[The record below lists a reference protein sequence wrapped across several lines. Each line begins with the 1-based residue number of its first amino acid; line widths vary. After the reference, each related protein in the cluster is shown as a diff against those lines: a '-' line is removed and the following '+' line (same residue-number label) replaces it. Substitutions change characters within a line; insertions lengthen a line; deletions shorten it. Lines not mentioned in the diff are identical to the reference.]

1 MKKILS
7 VALCALVL
15 GGVSSCKDYEDE
27 IRADHKQDIAVV
39 SADITA
45 LKGSVTALQTELA
58 VLKSQCDADHAR
70 IAEIEKT
77 LVALQAELDKKA
89 NQEDVDAMKQE
100 LLAQIA
106 AVDSI
111 AKANSLDIVALKD
124 TVAQMSDTLKA
135 AVANLNAL
143 QDMVTRQ
150 ITSIV
155 MQTIT
160 SPALGDISI
169 NIGGVKSTLL
179 CAYYGKNIAGTDE
192 FYGLDLTKSKMLS
205 NAGDIYFTL
214 NPLGND
220 FTAAHV
226 KLIKSN
232 STLAPVE
239 LTAAVPET
247 EFEVAAGISRAD
259 QVVLWKS
266 TAFYKSVK
274 DAEANEIKYE
284 EELKNV
290 AKDIKTLVKEKKASG
305 VKTLLKDVLMAAIR
319 NSDCPAYA
327 LAADYYDTN
336 EQTKT
341 VMSDLN
347 IAVKAVKPLAF
358 TLDVKGALGNPN
370 LHRSIPAIKEMLDKL
385 EGKLDM
391 GGAIGEVELKF
402 TLEDNHFVA
411 VDMYN
416 DIAGLGYLHWDKVYL
431 DLDWYGDEGF
441 SHALAAAI
449 NKGLNAPDGLVAQI
463 ETAINNKI
471 TSVIGS
477 AQNSKPVHAADKMI
491 SFLNKTIEFLA
502 TKVDNVNYY
511 MEPVMFWGNKDAGYH
526 HLSSL
531 KSAPTYVNGSSMDF
545 YATTYTADVLNP
557 AFKKA
562 IVVKN
567 LTTNAIV
574 TKGYDVSKNGSKS
587 LTINKA
593 FDGGVREVSVVF
605 PASGLYEITY
615 AAIDYHGNVVEIPYY
630 VNVTL

>member
-169 NIGGVKSTLL
+169 NLGGVKSTLL

-220 FTAAHV
+220 FTAAHI

-284 EELKNV
+284 EELKDV

-370 LHRSIPAIKEMLDKL
+370 LHRSIPAISTILDKL
-385 EGKLDM
+385 NGKLK
-391 GGAIGEVELKF
+391 VEGMI
-402 TLEDNHFVA
+402 EDVT
-411 VDMYN
+411 
-416 DIAGLGYLHWDKVYL
+416 L
-431 DLDWYGDEGF
+431 DLN
-441 SHALAAAI
+441 LAGAKVTGTATI
-449 NKGLNAPDGLVAQI
+449 DGVPQTVDIPLDGGNLATVLSEQIAQALNAPTTGVIAQI
-463 ETAINNKI
+463 EKSIQKKI
-471 TSVIGS
+471 TNVVNS
-477 AQNSKPVHAADKMI
+477 AKDTKEVHAADKMI

-567 LTTNAIV
+567 LTTNATV

-593 FDGGVREVSVVF
+593 FDGGIREVSVVF